1 MESWMISLGVGV
13 ITYISLF
20 VTMKNKVDMHQR
32 ELDEQHRT
40 VAGLFKRWDT
50 HGDDIVKL
58 NTQAELS
65 MTQKEVDNKYVSKE
79 LFREYEK
86 HIDKRFDRV
95 EDGMVTDT
103 AIKGYEL
110 YQGQKDEE
118 ARDSVK

>member
-1 MESWMISLGVGV
+1 MESWMISLSVGV

-20 VTMKNKVDMHQR
+20 VTMKNKVDNHQR

-40 VAGLFKRWDT
+40 TQSLFKRLDT

-95 EDGMVTDT
+95 EDGMGK
-103 AIKGYEL
+103 ILNYLEK
-110 YQGQKDEE
+110 KD
-118 ARDSVK
+118 K